1 MNQRTKCLF
10 IGVVVVFLSCNT
22 NDKTK
27 SEPGNVADSTTME
40 QPPFIDTTTA
50 SAQKEFTDSVSK
62 DRTVTAPV
70 LLKFNLQ
77 PGKTYNY
84 TMTVNLFQKKGEVT
98 RATDMRWNYD
108 LKVLNTKNNLTTI
121 LATYKRIDM
130 TVNMGKDQ
138 KMEFSSEKKVEAMDF
153 MQMPSKMFSIIKG
166 KSFTMQVN
174 EKGEVVSVTGFDKI
188 GDAVVNEMGLPDE
201 MKPMARQTF
210 QRQFNDE
217 AVKQLFSQSFDA
229 LPNKTVKAGDTWK
242 TSSELTSL
250 KENISTVYKVKSIK
264 DQQVYLTGDSKL
276 VSTDGKNAASQK
288 SQLVIDSRTG
298 LMLDGSFDQA
308 SSDGNIVTKTR
319 IIGKEF

>member
-1 MNQRTKCLF
+1 M
-10 IGVVVVFLSCNT
+10 V
-22 NDKTK
+22 
-27 SEPGNVADSTTME
+27 DSTAIE
-40 QPPFIDTTTA
+40 QPLSIDTTTA
-50 SAQKEFTDSVSK
+50 SAQKGFTDSVSK
-62 DRTVTAPV
+62 DRTVTALV

-98 RATDMRWNYD
+98 RANDMRWNYD

-121 LATYKRIDM
+121 VATYKRIDM

-217 AVKQLFSQSFDA
+217 AIKQLFSQSFDA
-229 LPNKTVKAGDTWK
+229 LPNKMVKAGDTWK

-250 KENISTVYKVKSIK
+250 KETISTVYKVKSIK

-319 IIGKEF
+319 ITGKEF